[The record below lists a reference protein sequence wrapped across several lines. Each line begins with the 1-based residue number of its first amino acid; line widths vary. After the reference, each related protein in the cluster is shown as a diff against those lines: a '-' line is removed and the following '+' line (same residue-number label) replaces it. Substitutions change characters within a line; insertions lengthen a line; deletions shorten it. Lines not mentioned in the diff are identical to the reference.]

1 MKREII
7 YYLILFVAIIVF
19 GVAQLGCKSGS
30 TGSSTSTGPTP
41 EATQTPSPQVAS
53 QEATPVPAT
62 PAATVA
68 TTPAPTAQPKTA
80 PPETAAA
87 PEKPAPTPQTFTL
100 ASGRVISV
108 YTSAPIS
115 TKTHNAGDTFVGS
128 LSQSITDGDWVIARK
143 GAAVDGVVTSSDP
156 GGKVKG
162 VASIAVALKTL
173 TLADGRKV
181 AISTNS
187 YSKLAPTTRK
197 KDAKKIG
204 IGAGAGAVIGA
215 IAGGGKGAAI
225 GAGVG
230 GGAGT
235 AATLATRGDP
245 AVIADES
252 LLTFRL
258 SSPVRVTRR

>member
-1 MKREII
+1 MNREII
-7 YYLILFVAIIVF
+7 YYFILFVVVILV
-19 GVAQLGCKSGS
+19 GVAQLGCKSDS
-30 TGSSTSTGPTP
+30 TGSSTSTSPP
-41 EATQTPSPQVAS
+41 PAATQTPSPQVAS

-68 TTPAPTAQPKTA
+68 GAPAPTTETRPA
-80 PPETAAA
+80 PPESAAA

-115 TKTHNAGDTFVGS
+115 TKTHKTGDTFVGS
-128 LSQSITDGDWVIARK
+128 LSQPITDGNWVIARQ

-173 TLADGRKV
+173 ALADGRKV
-181 AISTNS
+181 AIPTNS
-187 YSKLAPTTRK
+187 FSKLAPTTRK

-258 SSPVRVTRR
+258 SSPVKVTRR